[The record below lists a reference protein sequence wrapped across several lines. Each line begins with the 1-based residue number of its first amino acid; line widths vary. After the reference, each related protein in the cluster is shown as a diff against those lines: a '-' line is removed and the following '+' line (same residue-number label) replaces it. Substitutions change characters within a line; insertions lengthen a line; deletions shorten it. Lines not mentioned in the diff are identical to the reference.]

1 MSKLKRIKL
10 LLSIIIIGFTVPVHA
25 QVKSADNPEQVFLNP
40 PESAK
45 PGVLWMWMGANLSKS
60 GITKD
65 LEALK
70 KEGFNRTTMFSLAD
84 VTTPWAGEINKSPTP
99 EIISWT
105 EPWWDLVKHA
115 ASESKR
121 LGMDFGM
128 FNGPSYE
135 SSGGPWITPELSMQ
149 EICYNEVKVKG
160 NTHIS
165 INIGKPKVNPR
176 GKSPFPM
183 YNPET
188 NKVEKPEIK
197 ARNTYYKDIALL
209 ALPASGI
216 VPKDKIIDLTS
227 KMQVDGQLEWDA
239 PAGDWVIYRF
249 GHTTSGTLIQ
259 PSQWKATGLECD
271 KMSEEAVAFHL
282 DHVVGEIKKYI
293 GEFVG
298 SSFTHVHFDS
308 YEAGEPNWTP
318 KMRSEFSSRRGYDL
332 VPYLASFAKRTIGS
346 KQDSLKFREDFSATI
361 KDLYRDVYFA
371 TIAKKLKAA
380 NLTFLAEPYG
390 GPWRQD
396 DVMPYVGKV
405 MTEFWTH
412 KGKYSPYELDPTVAA
427 LRKSGQNIIEAEGFT
442 GDPTDSKWDE
452 TPAWLKSMGD
462 AAFCAGVNQLILH
475 RFVQQPWDEKY
486 KPGATM
492 GQWGTHFDRTQT
504 WWEPGK
510 AMVEY
515 WKRCQ
520 ALLQWGHIN
529 DTKDDFFVAEQTG
542 NVDLKHIRRSDG
554 DMDIFFVANTNRSL
568 GAAKCSFKVVG
579 KQPELWNPVTGEM
592 KDLPQFDEQNGA
604 TSIQLNFED
613 SQSFFI
619 VFRKP
624 AVKKS
629 NAVNFPASQSLATLD
644 GSWDVKFDAA
654 WGGPVKP
661 VRFNSL
667 TDWTKNE
674 ENGIKYYS
682 GTALY
687 TKVFN
692 ATYLSKE
699 NSKNLLIDLGTV
711 KHIASVKLNNV
722 ELGVVWTA
730 PWNIQIPAGLLKK
743 SNNKLEI
750 AVTNV
755 WANRLIGDEQEPAD
769 MEWLPGHMN
778 SGSFLKEFP
787 DWFLNNKPRPS
798 KGRFTFTTW
807 NYFTKD
813 SPLISSG
820 LLGPV
825 KIIHS
830 ENKL

>member
-1 MSKLKRIKL
+1 MNKPFYNTIL
-10 LLSIIIIGFTVPVHA
+10 LLFTLFFLGGHSFA
-25 QVKSADNPEQVFLNP
+25 QIKTETDPEKVFIKP

-45 PGVLWMWMGANLSKS
+45 PGVLWMWMGANLSKA

-84 VTTPWAGEINKSPTP
+84 VTTPWAGEIKKSPTP
-99 EIISWT
+99 EIVSWT
-105 EPWWDLVKHA
+105 APWWALVRHA
-115 ASESKR
+115 AKESKR

-149 EICYNEVKVKG
+149 EICWKEVKITGDK
-160 NTHIS
+160 HIS
-165 INIGKPKVNPR
+165 INIGKPKVNPQ

-188 NKVEKPEIK
+188 GLVEKPNIA
-197 ARNTYYKDIALL
+197 ARNTYYEDIALL
-209 ALPASGI
+209 ALPADGV
-216 VPKDKIIDLTS
+216 VPKEKVINLTA
-227 KMQVDGQLEWDA
+227 KMQENGQLEWDA
-239 PAGDWVIYRF
+239 PAGEWTIYRF
-249 GHTTSGTLIQ
+249 GHTTSGTLMQ
-259 PSQWKATGLECD
+259 PAQWKATGLECD
-271 KMSEEAVAFHL
+271 KMSEKAVTFHM
-282 DHVVGEIKKYI
+282 DHVVGEIKKNL
-293 GEFVG
+293 GEYVG

-318 KMRSEFSSRRGYDL
+318 KMRAEFSSRRGYDL
-332 VPYLASFAKRTIGS
+332 LPYLASFAKRTIGS

-371 TIAKKLKAA
+371 VIAKKLKEA

-396 DVMPYVGKV
+396 EVMPFVGKV

-412 KGKYSPYELDPTVAA
+412 QGKYSPYELDPTVAA
-427 LRKSGQNIIEAEGFT
+427 LRKSGQNIIEAEAFT

-462 AAFCAGVNQLILH
+462 ASFCAGVNRMILH
-475 RFVQQPWDEKY
+475 RFVQQPWDDQY

-520 ALLQWGHIN
+520 ALLQWGGIN
-529 DTKDDFFVAEQTG
+529 NTKGDFAISDKTG
-542 NVDLKHIRRSDG
+542 NADIKHIHRTLADV
-554 DMDIFFVANTNRSL
+554 DIYFVANVNRAKGS
-568 GAAKCSFKVVG
+568 AKCSFQVSG
-579 KQPELWNPVTGEM
+579 KQPELWDAVTGSR
-592 KDLPQFDEQNGA
+592 KDLQEFEQANGMI
-604 TSIQLNFED
+604 TIPLNFDD
-613 SQSFFI
+613 SQSWFV

-624 AVKKS
+624 LARKTGE
-629 NAVNFPASQSLATLD
+629 VNFPVAKPLTTLD
-644 GSWDVKFDAA
+644 GSWSVKFDAA
-654 WGGPVKP
+654 WGGPKNPVK
-661 VRFNSL
+661 FESL
-667 TDWTKNE
+667 QDWTENE
-674 ENGIKYYS
+674 DKGIKYYS

-687 TKVFN
+687 TKVFEMSEQ
-692 ATYLSKE
+692 TE
-699 NSKNLLIDLGTV
+699 NSVDLLLDLGTV
-711 KHIASVKLNNV
+711 KHIARVKINNV
-722 ELGVVWTA
+722 DLGVVWTA
-730 PWNIQIPAGLLKK
+730 PWSVKIPAKLLKAK
-743 SNNKLEI
+743 NNKLEI
-750 AVTNV
+750 EVTNV

-769 MEWLPGHMN
+769 MEWLQGHMN

-787 DWFLNNKPRPS
+787 DWFLNNTARPS
-798 KGRFTFTTW
+798 KGRYTFTTW

-813 SPLISSG
+813 SKLIPSG
-820 LLGPV
+820 LIGPV
-825 KIIHS
+825 KIMTT
-830 ENKL
+830 K